1 MSLYNPFPA
10 ARWVRNSLEYMSKNK
25 DEKFQ
30 DEFVFV
36 MTEMKWRKIPFE

>member
-1 MSLYNPFPA
+1 MELYNPFPG
-10 ARWVRNSLEYMSKNK
+10 ARWVRYSLIYISER
-25 DEKFQ
+25 DAGKFA